1 MKDFDLDKLERKNI
15 YKVPENMFEN
25 IQDRVLGQ
33 VNDFDLDNL
42 ERKNIYQVHDHIFE
56 DIQKNVME
64 RVNGFDL
71 EKLERKNIY
80 QVPDKMFENIQNKV
94 LSEIK
99 ANKKAP
105 IFKLNWGYAAAAS
118 LALIFGSTFL
128 YNSFSDS
135 NINAGAT
142 ENLASTSAPKKE
154 SEIAYETLQSDLT
167 SVESSNQTID
177 NQQINTQIRT
187 VANIPEKTDTK
198 PQTLKPVSTKPEAQ
212 MNEYIESL
220 TSSEIAE
227 LANNSSQDV
236 YLDLYN

>member
-25 IQDRVLGQ
+25 IQDRVLGK

-56 DIQKNVME
+56 NIQKNVME

-80 QVPDKMFENIQNKV
+80 IVPENMFENIQDSV
-94 LSEIK
+94 LTGIK
-99 ANKKAP
+99 ADKKAP

-135 NINAGAT
+135 NKDQDFT
-142 ENLASTSAPKKE
+142 ENYATNSTPKKE
-154 SEIAYETLQSDLT
+154 SEIAYETLKSDLT
-167 SVESSNQTID
+167 SIENNDQTSD
-177 NQQINTQIRT
+177 NQQINPQIRT
-187 VANIPEKTDTK
+187 VADIPQKTEAK
-198 PQTLKPVSTKPEAQ
+198 PQTVKPVSKKTEAQ
-212 MNEYIESL
+212 MAEYLDSF
-220 TSSEIAE
+220 SNSEITE
-227 LANNSSQDV
+227 LANNSTQDV

>member
-15 YKVPENMFEN
+15 YKVPENIFEN
-25 IQDRVLGQ
+25 IQDSVVGR

-42 ERKNIYQVHDHIFE
+42 ERKNIYTVPDHLFE
-56 DIQKNVME
+56 DIQM
-64 RVNGFDL
+64 RVLSKVSDFDV
-71 EKLERKNIY
+71 ENLERKNVY
-80 QVPDKMFENIQNKV
+80 QVSDKLFENIQNRV
-94 LSEIK
+94 LAEIK
-99 ANKKAP
+99 ADRKTP

-135 NINAGAT
+135 NINEGTT
-142 ENLASTSAPKKE
+142 ENYATASAPKKE
-154 SEIAYETLQSDLT
+154 SVIAYETLQSDLT
-167 SVESSNQTID
+167 SVENTNQTID
-177 NQQINTQIRT
+177 NQQTSPQIRT
-187 VANIPEKTDTK
+187 VADVPQNRVEKI
-198 PQTLKPVSTKPEAQ
+198 QTIKPVSKKTEAQ
-212 MNEYIESL
+212 MNEYLESL